1 MLKTVVIG
9 ASAHSTPA
17 LFDTA
22 FRLDES
28 AFSFVFV
35 ARNLERLEGIGRA
48 VDLIAAGRGY
58 RVRQERASMEQ
69 LDGALLGADIVL
81 IQIRAGGYEA
91 RDWDEH
97 FPMRYGQ
104 CGDEG
109 LGLGGLAAAWRT
121 WPELRNILARLVVA
135 ESKALVLLLTSP
147 VGILT
152 RLALDE
158 FPQLRLYGICELP
171 WTTLCDL
178 CGHDAGEAE
187 DAHFSYIGV
196 NHVGWFSDV
205 RTRTGVRLDPAD
217 VLPLKYVALGEVRD
231 RVLRERSGRPS
242 RAHELERIAEDA
254 FAAYARGALADIIAA
269 VRKRATPW
277 YSHALVPLLAE
288 LAGIATGV
296 TFFLTDR
303 NGAYCSWLDDRDVIE
318 MPFSI
323 RSSQLERKVLSD
335 WRRDD
340 IGATF
345 TSFVTYEA
353 CAADAIRRR
362 DPNQLATAIRIHPW
376 LQGVT
381 VDAALLQ
388 DVLRDAP
395 FERAALR
402 AEMIA

>member
-1 MLKTVVIG
+1 LLKTVVIG

-28 AFSFVFV
+28 AFSFLFV
-35 ARNLERLEGIGRA
+35 ARNRERLEGVGRA
-48 VDLIAAGRGY
+48 VNAIAGGRGY
-58 RVRQERASMEQ
+58 RARQELVPMEQ
-69 LDGALLGADIVL
+69 LDAALPGADIV
-81 IQIRAGGYEA
+81 IVQIRTGGYEA

-121 WPELRNILARLVVA
+121 WPELRNILARLVLA
-135 ESKALVLLLTSP
+135 ESKALVVLVTSP
-147 VGILT
+147 IGILT
-152 RLALDE
+152 RLALDQ

-171 WTTLCDL
+171 WTTLCEL

-187 DAHFSYIGV
+187 AAHFSYIGV

-205 RTRTGVRLDPAD
+205 RTPTGVRLDPAD
-217 VLPLKYVALGEVRD
+217 VLPLKYVALGEPRN
-231 RVLRERSGRPS
+231 RVLPERPGQPS

-254 FAAYARGALADIIAA
+254 FAAYAHGALADIVAA

-288 LAGIATGV
+288 LAGSATGV
-296 TFFLTDR
+296 TFFLTGR
-303 NGAYCSWLDDRDVIE
+303 NGTYCSWLDDRDVIE
-318 MPFSI
+318 MPFSV
-323 RSSQLERKVLSD
+323 RSSQLERNVLSG

-340 IGATF
+340 IRATF
-345 TSFVTYEA
+345 TSFVSYEA
-353 CAADAIRRR
+353 RAADAIRRR
-362 DPNQLATAIRIHPW
+362 DRNGLAAAIPLHPW
-376 LQGVT
+376 LQDVT

-395 FERAALR
+395 FEGARQRAK
-402 AEMIA
+402 MIA

>member
-1 MLKTVVIG
+1 LLKTVVIG

-17 LFDTA
+17 LFDTDC
-22 FRLDES
+22 RLDED

-35 ARNLERLEGIGRA
+35 GRNPERLEGVGRA
-48 VDLIAAGRGY
+48 VDAFAAGRGY
-58 RVRQERASMEQ
+58 RVRQQRVPMDG
-69 LDGALLGADIVL
+69 LDAALPGADIVI
-81 IQIRAGGYEA
+81 IQIRSGGYEA

-121 WPELRNILARLVVA
+121 WPELRSILARLVVA

-171 WTTLCDL
+171 WTTLSEL
-178 CGHDAGEAE
+178 CGRDAGEAAA
-187 DAHFSYIGV
+187 AHFSYIGV
-196 NHVGWFSDV
+196 NHVGWLSDV
-205 RTRTGVRLDPAD
+205 RTPTGVRLDPAQ
-217 VLPLKYVALGEVRD
+217 VLPLKYVALGEARE
-231 RVLRERSGRPS
+231 RILRERSGRPS
-242 RAHELERIAEDA
+242 RPHELERIAEEA
-254 FAAYARGALADIIAA
+254 FRAYAHGAPEDIIAA

-277 YSHALVPLLAE
+277 YAQALAPLLTE
-288 LAGIATGV
+288 LAGSATGV
-296 TFFLTDR
+296 TFFLTGR
-303 NGAYCSWLDDRDVIE
+303 NGGYCSWLDERDVIE
-318 MPFSI
+318 MPFRV
-323 RSSQLERKVLSD
+323 RSSRLERNVLSS

-340 IGATF
+340 IRATF

-353 CAADAIRRR
+353 RAADAIRRR
-362 DPNQLATAIRIHPW
+362 DPNALTSAIRIHPW
-376 LQGVT
+376 LQSVA

-395 FERAALR
+395 FEGVRQR

>member
-1 MLKTVVIG
+1 MIG

-69 LDGALLGADIVL
+69 LDAALLGADIVL

-135 ESKALVLLLTSP
+135 ESKALVLVLTSP

-254 FAAYARGALADIIAA
+254 FAAYARGAVADIIAA

-288 LAGIATGV
+288 VAGIATGV
-296 TFFLTDR
+296 TFFLTGR

>member
-1 MLKTVVIG
+1 MIG

-69 LDGALLGADIVL
+69 LDAALLGADIVL

-135 ESKALVLLLTSP
+135 ESKALVLVLTSP

-254 FAAYARGALADIIAA
+254 FAAYARGAVADIIAA

-288 LAGIATGV
+288 VAGIATGV
-296 TFFLTDR
+296 TFFLTGR

-353 CAADAIRRR
+353 CAVDAIRRR